1 MLRKSLMSPI
11 INPAQL
17 VIGYAHMPHNDLH
30 FYRIKVRL
38 ITLEAGPITSKTI
51 NDEVT
56 VSVYIYIY
64 IL

>member
-38 ITLEAGPITSKTI
+38 NNFGSRSYNFKD
-51 NDEVT
+51 N
-56 VSVYIYIY
+56 
-64 IL
+64 